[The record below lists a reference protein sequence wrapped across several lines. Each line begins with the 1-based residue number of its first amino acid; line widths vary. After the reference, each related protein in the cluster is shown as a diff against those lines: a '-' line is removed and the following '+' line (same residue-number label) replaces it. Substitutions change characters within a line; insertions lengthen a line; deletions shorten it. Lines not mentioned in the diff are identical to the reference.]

1 VNAGPP
7 TLIILPHNH
16 RDALPAVDD
25 VTSSVII
32 YADER
37 DLAAKLRA
45 RGISP
50 ELDDGDR
57 TERLLQ

>member
-1 VNAGPP
+1 MP
-7 TLIILPHNH
+7 
-16 RDALPAVDD
+16 VDD
-25 VTSSVII
+25 VTSSIVI

-50 ELDDGDR
+50 ELDDADR